1 MLQLFTLDDLNQSA
15 VIDDISSLNNICRFR
30 IVFLVVIVQQLQKF
44 ELITFMLIDDIF
56 ETAFLYPFNQ
66 S

>member
-15 VIDDISSLNNICRFR
+15 VIDDISSLNNVRRLR
-30 IVFLVVIVQQLQKF
+30 IVFLVVIIQKLQKF

-56 ETAFLYPFNQ
+56 ETAFLYPFN
-66 S
+66 